1 MYLFLSNLSFSD
13 LCFSSVTM
21 PRLLQNMQNHDPF
34 IPYVGCLAQMYFH
47 LFFGVLESFLL
58 VVMAYHRY
66 VAIWFPLH
74 DITDVSSKCCL
85 ALLALS
91 WLLTTAHATHCTL
104 LMTRLSFCADNV
116 IPHFFC
122 DTSPLLKLVCSNMQ
136 VNGLVIFFRGGL
148 ILVIPFLLL
157 IMSCARI
164 VSTIL
169 RAPSAG
175 GIQKALSTCGS
186 LLSVVSL
193 FYGTMTG
200 LYLCPS
206 TNHSAVKGAVT
217 AVMFT
222 VVTPC
227 GTPSSAA

>member
-13 LCFSSVTM
+13 LCFSSVTV
-21 PRLLQNMQNHDPF
+21 PRLLQNMQNHDPS
-34 IPYVGCLAQMYFH
+34 IPYADCLAQMYFF
-47 LFFGVLESFLL
+47 LYFSDLESFLL
-58 VVMAYHRY
+58 VVMAYHCS
-66 VAIWFPLH
+66 VAICFPLH
-74 DITDVSSKCCL
+74 DTTVVSPKCCL

-104 LMTRLSFCADNV
+104 LMTRLSVCADNV

-122 DTSPLLKLVCSNMQ
+122 DTSPLLKLACSNMQ

-175 GIQKALSTCGS
+175 GIQKAFSSCGS

-193 FYGTMTG
+193 FYGTMIG

-206 TNHSAVKGAVT
+206 TNHSAVKGAVV